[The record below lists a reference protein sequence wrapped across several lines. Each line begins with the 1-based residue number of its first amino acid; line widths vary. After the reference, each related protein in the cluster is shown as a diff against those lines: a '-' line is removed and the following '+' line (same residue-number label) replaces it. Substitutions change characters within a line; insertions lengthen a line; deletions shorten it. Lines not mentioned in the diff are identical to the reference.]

1 MLAMKYVY
9 GDYQDSSRHIM
20 FVLVC
25 FISAILAV
33 KEYNIITQKEG
44 IKRLRDYSTEKNN
57 LLAEK
62 NKMLTV
68 TMNNEIRIATLSE
81 RNRIAREIHDN
92 VGHMLSRAILQLGA
106 IMTVYRKDTIYD
118 NLVPIKYS
126 LDTAMNN
133 IRESVHDLHKDGFNV
148 KETAESIL
156 SALGNYDIDP
166 DFEAE
171 IEALMEKKHYDMV
184 FTVNYFA
191 LISNTCQKMGVKY
204 VSWTCDNPLI
214 SMYHISVFNDCNYIF
229 TFDKTNYLEFKEMG
243 VKHIWYLPLA
253 VDVDRIDM
261 ILQKS
266 EDSVK
271 YRGDIAFVGS
281 LYERN
286 SYDKI
291 KNRLPEYLRGYFD
304 AVMEAQLNI
313 SGANIV
319 EPMLTTNILEQ
330 LQEYFQLEK
339 SEGSFSDLGLI
350 FQTTVLGFK
359 IAEIER
365 RRALIELSKHY
376 RVNVYSNSDVSDLLR
391 IQYCGSV
398 DYWSE
403 MPKVFRMSKINLN
416 FTIPNIKSGIPLR
429 IWDVLGCGGF
439 LLTNYQAEIPYY
451 FKEGEDLVCFDGL
464 EDLCEKVGYYL
475 EHEEE
480 RKRIAWNGYHK
491 VREKHSYIERIHT
504 ILDTVAGEDAK

>member
-1 MLAMKYVY
+1 M
-9 GDYQDSSRHIM
+9 HILM
-20 FVLVC
+20 YRWK
-25 FISAILAV
+25 A
-33 KEYNIITQKEG
+33 YNY
-44 IKRLRDYSTEKNN
+44 RDIEQTFLLLGHTVDNIEQELGSYDVSPEFERVIEEK
-57 LLAEK
+57 
-62 NKMLTV
+62 
-68 TMNNEIRIATLSE
+68 IRGT
-81 RNRIAREIHDN
+81 
-92 VGHMLSRAILQLGA
+92 
-106 IMTVYRKDTIYD
+106 
-118 NLVPIKYS
+118 
-126 LDTAMNN
+126 
-133 IRESVHDLHKDGFNV
+133 
-148 KETAESIL
+148 
-156 SALGNYDIDP
+156 
-166 DFEAE
+166 
-171 IEALMEKKHYDMV
+171 HYDMV
-184 FTVNYFA
+184 FTVNYFP
-191 LISNTCQKMGVKY
+191 LISNVCERTGVKY

-214 SMYHISVFNDCNYIF
+214 SMYHESVFHDCNYIF
-229 TFDKTNYLEFKEMG
+229 TFDKTNYLEFRGMG

-253 VDVDRIDM
+253 VDTERMDALLGAPEKAGRRKAAQDPEM
-261 ILQKS
+261 Q
-266 EDSVK
+266 K
-271 YRGDIAFVGS
+271 YRGDVAFVGS

-376 RVNVYSNSDVSDLLR
+376 KVNVYSNSDVSDLLR

-480 RKRIAWNGYHK
+480 RKRIAWNGYRK
-491 VREKHSYIERIHT
+491 VREKHSYIERIRT

>member
-1 MLAMKYVY
+1 M
-9 GDYQDSSRHIM
+9 HILM
-20 FVLVC
+20 YRWK
-25 FISAILAV
+25 A
-33 KEYNIITQKEG
+33 YNY
-44 IKRLRDYSTEKNN
+44 RDIEQTFLLLGHTVDNIEQELGSYDVSPEFERVIEEK
-57 LLAEK
+57 
-62 NKMLTV
+62 
-68 TMNNEIRIATLSE
+68 IRGT
-81 RNRIAREIHDN
+81 
-92 VGHMLSRAILQLGA
+92 
-106 IMTVYRKDTIYD
+106 
-118 NLVPIKYS
+118 
-126 LDTAMNN
+126 
-133 IRESVHDLHKDGFNV
+133 
-148 KETAESIL
+148 
-156 SALGNYDIDP
+156 
-166 DFEAE
+166 
-171 IEALMEKKHYDMV
+171 HYDMV
-184 FTVNYFA
+184 FTVNYFP
-191 LISNTCQKMGVKY
+191 LISNVCERTGVKY

-214 SMYHISVFNDCNYIF
+214 SMYHESVFHACNYIF
-229 TFDKTNYLEFKEMG
+229 TFDKTNYLEFRGMG

-253 VDVDRIDM
+253 VDTERMDALLGAPEKAGRRKVAQDPEM
-261 ILQKS
+261 Q
-266 EDSVK
+266 K
-271 YRGDIAFVGS
+271 YRGDVAFVGS

-480 RKRIAWNGYHK
+480 RKRIAWNGYRK
-491 VREKHSYIERIHT
+491 VREKHSYIERIRI
-504 ILDTVAGEDAK
+504 ILDTVACEDAK

>member
-1 MLAMKYVY
+1 M
-9 GDYQDSSRHIM
+9 HILM
-20 FVLVC
+20 YRWK
-25 FISAILAV
+25 A
-33 KEYNIITQKEG
+33 YNY
-44 IKRLRDYSTEKNN
+44 RDIEQTFLLLGHTVDNIEQELGSYDVSPEFERVIEEK
-57 LLAEK
+57 
-62 NKMLTV
+62 
-68 TMNNEIRIATLSE
+68 IRGT
-81 RNRIAREIHDN
+81 
-92 VGHMLSRAILQLGA
+92 
-106 IMTVYRKDTIYD
+106 
-118 NLVPIKYS
+118 
-126 LDTAMNN
+126 
-133 IRESVHDLHKDGFNV
+133 
-148 KETAESIL
+148 
-156 SALGNYDIDP
+156 
-166 DFEAE
+166 
-171 IEALMEKKHYDMV
+171 HYDMV
-184 FTVNYFA
+184 FTVNYFP
-191 LISNTCQKMGVKY
+191 LISNVCERTGVKY

-214 SMYHISVFNDCNYIF
+214 SMYHESVFHDCNYIF
-229 TFDKTNYLEFKEMG
+229 TFDKTNYLEFRGMG

-253 VDVDRIDM
+253 VDTERMDALLGAPEKPERRNATQD
-261 ILQKS
+261 S
-266 EDSVK
+266 EMRK
-271 YRGDIAFVGS
+271 YRGDVAFVGS

-376 RVNVYSNSDVSDLLR
+376 KVNVYSNSDVSDLLR

-451 FKEGEDLVCFDGL
+451 FKEGEDLVCFDSL

-480 RKRIAWNGYHK
+480 RKRIAWNGYRK
-491 VREKHSYIERIHT
+491 VREKHSYIERIRT

>member
-1 MLAMKYVY
+1 M
-9 GDYQDSSRHIM
+9 HILM
-20 FVLVC
+20 YRWK
-25 FISAILAV
+25 A
-33 KEYNIITQKEG
+33 YNY
-44 IKRLRDYSTEKNN
+44 RDIEQTFLLLGHTVDNIEQELGSYDVSPKFERVIEEK
-57 LLAEK
+57 
-62 NKMLTV
+62 
-68 TMNNEIRIATLSE
+68 IRGT
-81 RNRIAREIHDN
+81 
-92 VGHMLSRAILQLGA
+92 
-106 IMTVYRKDTIYD
+106 
-118 NLVPIKYS
+118 
-126 LDTAMNN
+126 
-133 IRESVHDLHKDGFNV
+133 
-148 KETAESIL
+148 
-156 SALGNYDIDP
+156 
-166 DFEAE
+166 
-171 IEALMEKKHYDMV
+171 HYDMV
-184 FTVNYFA
+184 FTVNYFP
-191 LISNTCQKMGVKY
+191 LISNVCERTGVKY

-214 SMYHISVFNDCNYIF
+214 SMYHESVFHDCNYIF
-229 TFDKTNYLEFKEMG
+229 TFDKTNYLEFRGMG

-253 VDVDRIDM
+253 VDTERMDALLGAPEKPERRNATQD
-261 ILQKS
+261 S
-266 EDSVK
+266 EMRK
-271 YRGDIAFVGS
+271 YRGDVAFVGS

-480 RKRIAWNGYHK
+480 RKRIAWNGYRK
-491 VREKHSYIERIHT
+491 VREKHSYIERIRT

>member
-1 MLAMKYVY
+1 M
-9 GDYQDSSRHIM
+9 HILM
-20 FVLVC
+20 YRWK
-25 FISAILAV
+25 A
-33 KEYNIITQKEG
+33 YNY
-44 IKRLRDYSTEKNN
+44 RDIEQTFLLLGHTVDNIEQELGSYDVSPEFERVIEEK
-57 LLAEK
+57 
-62 NKMLTV
+62 
-68 TMNNEIRIATLSE
+68 IRGT
-81 RNRIAREIHDN
+81 
-92 VGHMLSRAILQLGA
+92 
-106 IMTVYRKDTIYD
+106 
-118 NLVPIKYS
+118 
-126 LDTAMNN
+126 
-133 IRESVHDLHKDGFNV
+133 
-148 KETAESIL
+148 
-156 SALGNYDIDP
+156 
-166 DFEAE
+166 
-171 IEALMEKKHYDMV
+171 HYDMV
-184 FTVNYFA
+184 FTVNYFP
-191 LISNTCQKMGVKY
+191 LISNVCERTGVKY

-214 SMYHISVFNDCNYIF
+214 SMYHESVFHACNYIF
-229 TFDKTNYLEFKEMG
+229 TFDKTNYLEFRGMG

-253 VDVDRIDM
+253 VDTERMDALLGAPEKPERRNATQD
-261 ILQKS
+261 S
-266 EDSVK
+266 EMRK
-271 YRGDIAFVGS
+271 YRGDVAFVGS

-464 EDLCEKVGYYL
+464 EDLCAKVGYYL

>member
-1 MLAMKYVY
+1 M
-9 GDYQDSSRHIM
+9 HILM
-20 FVLVC
+20 YRWK
-25 FISAILAV
+25 A
-33 KEYNIITQKEG
+33 YNY
-44 IKRLRDYSTEKNN
+44 RDIEQTFLLLGHTVDNIEQELGSYDVSPEFERVIEEK
-57 LLAEK
+57 
-62 NKMLTV
+62 
-68 TMNNEIRIATLSE
+68 IRGT
-81 RNRIAREIHDN
+81 
-92 VGHMLSRAILQLGA
+92 
-106 IMTVYRKDTIYD
+106 
-118 NLVPIKYS
+118 
-126 LDTAMNN
+126 
-133 IRESVHDLHKDGFNV
+133 
-148 KETAESIL
+148 
-156 SALGNYDIDP
+156 
-166 DFEAE
+166 
-171 IEALMEKKHYDMV
+171 HYDMV
-184 FTVNYFA
+184 FTVNYFP
-191 LISNTCQKMGVKY
+191 LISNVCERTGVKY

-214 SMYHISVFNDCNYIF
+214 SMYHESVFHACNYIF
-229 TFDKTNYLEFKEMG
+229 TFDKTNYLEFRGMG

-253 VDVDRIDM
+253 VDTERMDALLGAPEKPERRNATQD
-261 ILQKS
+261 S
-266 EDSVK
+266 EMRK
-271 YRGDIAFVGS
+271 YRGDVAFVGS

-480 RKRIAWNGYHK
+480 RKRIAWNGYRK

-504 ILDTVAGEDAK
+504 ILDTVACEDAK

>member
-1 MLAMKYVY
+1 M
-9 GDYQDSSRHIM
+9 HILM
-20 FVLVC
+20 YRWK
-25 FISAILAV
+25 A
-33 KEYNIITQKEG
+33 YNY
-44 IKRLRDYSTEKNN
+44 RDIEQTFLLLGHTVDNIEQELGSYDVSPEFERVIEEK
-57 LLAEK
+57 
-62 NKMLTV
+62 
-68 TMNNEIRIATLSE
+68 IRGT
-81 RNRIAREIHDN
+81 
-92 VGHMLSRAILQLGA
+92 
-106 IMTVYRKDTIYD
+106 
-118 NLVPIKYS
+118 
-126 LDTAMNN
+126 
-133 IRESVHDLHKDGFNV
+133 
-148 KETAESIL
+148 
-156 SALGNYDIDP
+156 
-166 DFEAE
+166 
-171 IEALMEKKHYDMV
+171 HYDMV
-184 FTVNYFA
+184 FTVNYFP
-191 LISNTCQKMGVKY
+191 LISNVCERTGVKY

-214 SMYHISVFNDCNYIF
+214 SMYHESVFHACNYIF
-229 TFDKTNYLEFKEMG
+229 TFDKTNYLEFRGMG

-253 VDVDRIDM
+253 VDTERMDALLGAPEKPERRNATQD
-261 ILQKS
+261 S
-266 EDSVK
+266 EMRK
-271 YRGDIAFVGS
+271 YRGDVAFVGS

-291 KNRLPEYLRGYFD
+291 KNRLSEYLRGYFD

>member
-1 MLAMKYVY
+1 M
-9 GDYQDSSRHIM
+9 HILM
-20 FVLVC
+20 YRWK
-25 FISAILAV
+25 A
-33 KEYNIITQKEG
+33 YNY
-44 IKRLRDYSTEKNN
+44 RDIEQTFLLLGHTVDNIEQELGSYDVSPEFERVIEEK
-57 LLAEK
+57 
-62 NKMLTV
+62 
-68 TMNNEIRIATLSE
+68 IRGT
-81 RNRIAREIHDN
+81 
-92 VGHMLSRAILQLGA
+92 
-106 IMTVYRKDTIYD
+106 
-118 NLVPIKYS
+118 
-126 LDTAMNN
+126 
-133 IRESVHDLHKDGFNV
+133 
-148 KETAESIL
+148 
-156 SALGNYDIDP
+156 
-166 DFEAE
+166 
-171 IEALMEKKHYDMV
+171 HYDMV
-184 FTVNYFA
+184 FTVNYFP
-191 LISNTCQKMGVKY
+191 LISNVCERTGVKY
-204 VSWTCDNPLI
+204 ISWTCDNPLI
-214 SMYHISVFNDCNYIF
+214 SMYHESVFHACNYIF
-229 TFDKTNYLEFKEMG
+229 TFDKTNYLEFRGMG

-253 VDVDRIDM
+253 VDTERMDALLGVPEEVGRWKVAQDPEMR
-261 ILQKS
+261 
-266 EDSVK
+266 K
-271 YRGDIAFVGS
+271 YRGDVAFVGS

-480 RKRIAWNGYHK
+480 RKRIAWNGYRK
-491 VREKHSYIERIHT
+491 VREKHSYIERIRT

>member
-1 MLAMKYVY
+1 M
-9 GDYQDSSRHIM
+9 HILM
-20 FVLVC
+20 YRWK
-25 FISAILAV
+25 A
-33 KEYNIITQKEG
+33 YNY
-44 IKRLRDYSTEKNN
+44 RDIEQTFLLLGHTVDNIEQELGSYDVSPEFERVIEEK
-57 LLAEK
+57 
-62 NKMLTV
+62 
-68 TMNNEIRIATLSE
+68 IRGT
-81 RNRIAREIHDN
+81 
-92 VGHMLSRAILQLGA
+92 
-106 IMTVYRKDTIYD
+106 
-118 NLVPIKYS
+118 
-126 LDTAMNN
+126 
-133 IRESVHDLHKDGFNV
+133 
-148 KETAESIL
+148 
-156 SALGNYDIDP
+156 
-166 DFEAE
+166 
-171 IEALMEKKHYDMV
+171 HYDMV
-184 FTVNYFA
+184 FTVNYFP
-191 LISNTCQKMGVKY
+191 LISNVCERTGVKY

-214 SMYHISVFNDCNYIF
+214 SMYHESVFHACNYIF
-229 TFDKTNYLEFKEMG
+229 TFDKTNYLEFRGMG

-253 VDVDRIDM
+253 VDTERMDALLGAPEKPERRNATQD
-261 ILQKS
+261 S
-266 EDSVK
+266 EMRK
-271 YRGDIAFVGS
+271 YRGDVAFVGS

-376 RVNVYSNSDVSDLLR
+376 KVNVYSNSDVSDLLR

-429 IWDVLGCGGF
+429 IWDVLGCEGF

-480 RKRIAWNGYHK
+480 RKRIAWNGYRK
-491 VREKHSYIERIHT
+491 VREKHSYIERIRT
-504 ILDTVAGEDAK
+504 ILDTVACEDAK

>member
-1 MLAMKYVY
+1 M
-9 GDYQDSSRHIM
+9 HILM
-20 FVLVC
+20 YRWK
-25 FISAILAV
+25 A
-33 KEYNIITQKEG
+33 YNY
-44 IKRLRDYSTEKNN
+44 RDIEQTFLLLGHTVDNIEQELGSYDVSPEFERVIEEK
-57 LLAEK
+57 
-62 NKMLTV
+62 
-68 TMNNEIRIATLSE
+68 IRGT
-81 RNRIAREIHDN
+81 
-92 VGHMLSRAILQLGA
+92 
-106 IMTVYRKDTIYD
+106 
-118 NLVPIKYS
+118 
-126 LDTAMNN
+126 
-133 IRESVHDLHKDGFNV
+133 
-148 KETAESIL
+148 
-156 SALGNYDIDP
+156 
-166 DFEAE
+166 
-171 IEALMEKKHYDMV
+171 HYDMV
-184 FTVNYFA
+184 FTVNYFP
-191 LISNTCQKMGVKY
+191 LISNVCERTGVKY

-214 SMYHISVFNDCNYIF
+214 SMYHESVFHACNYIF
-229 TFDKTNYLEFKEMG
+229 TFDKTNYLEFRGMG

-253 VDVDRIDM
+253 VDTERMDALLGAPEKPERRNAAQD
-261 ILQKS
+261 S
-266 EDSVK
+266 EMRK
-271 YRGDIAFVGS
+271 YRGDVAFVGS

-376 RVNVYSNSDVSDLLR
+376 KVNVYSNSDVSDLLR

>member
-1 MLAMKYVY
+1 M
-9 GDYQDSSRHIM
+9 HILM
-20 FVLVC
+20 YRWK
-25 FISAILAV
+25 A
-33 KEYNIITQKEG
+33 YNY
-44 IKRLRDYSTEKNN
+44 RDIEQTFLLLGHTVDNIEQELGSYDVSPEFERVIEEK
-57 LLAEK
+57 
-62 NKMLTV
+62 
-68 TMNNEIRIATLSE
+68 IRGT
-81 RNRIAREIHDN
+81 
-92 VGHMLSRAILQLGA
+92 
-106 IMTVYRKDTIYD
+106 
-118 NLVPIKYS
+118 
-126 LDTAMNN
+126 
-133 IRESVHDLHKDGFNV
+133 
-148 KETAESIL
+148 
-156 SALGNYDIDP
+156 
-166 DFEAE
+166 
-171 IEALMEKKHYDMV
+171 HYDMV
-184 FTVNYFA
+184 FTVNYFP
-191 LISNTCQKMGVKY
+191 LISNVCERTGVKY
-204 VSWTCDNPLI
+204 ISWTCDNPLI
-214 SMYHISVFNDCNYIF
+214 SMYHESVFHACNYIF
-229 TFDKTNYLEFKEMG
+229 TFDKTNYLEFRGMG

-253 VDVDRIDM
+253 VDTERMDALLGAPEEAGRWKAAQDPEM
-261 ILQKS
+261 R
-266 EDSVK
+266 K
-271 YRGDIAFVGS
+271 YRGDVAFVGS

-491 VREKHSYIERIHT
+491 VREKHSDIERSHT

>member
-1 MLAMKYVY
+1 M
-9 GDYQDSSRHIM
+9 HILM
-20 FVLVC
+20 YRWK
-25 FISAILAV
+25 A
-33 KEYNIITQKEG
+33 YNY
-44 IKRLRDYSTEKNN
+44 RDIEQTFLLLGHTVDNIEQELGSYDVSPEFERVIEEK
-57 LLAEK
+57 
-62 NKMLTV
+62 
-68 TMNNEIRIATLSE
+68 IRGT
-81 RNRIAREIHDN
+81 
-92 VGHMLSRAILQLGA
+92 
-106 IMTVYRKDTIYD
+106 
-118 NLVPIKYS
+118 
-126 LDTAMNN
+126 
-133 IRESVHDLHKDGFNV
+133 
-148 KETAESIL
+148 
-156 SALGNYDIDP
+156 
-166 DFEAE
+166 
-171 IEALMEKKHYDMV
+171 HYDMV
-184 FTVNYFA
+184 FTVNYFP
-191 LISNTCQKMGVKY
+191 LISNVCERTGVNY

-214 SMYHISVFNDCNYIF
+214 SMYHESVFHACNYIF
-229 TFDKTNYLEFKEMG
+229 TFDKTNYLEFRGMG

-253 VDVDRIDM
+253 VDTERMDALLGAPEKPERRNATQD
-261 ILQKS
+261 S
-266 EDSVK
+266 EMRK
-271 YRGDIAFVGS
+271 YRGDVAFVGS

-480 RKRIAWNGYHK
+480 RKRIAWNGYRK
-491 VREKHSYIERIHT
+491 VREKHSYIERIRT
-504 ILDTVAGEDAK
+504 ILDTVAGEDTK

>member
-1 MLAMKYVY
+1 M
-9 GDYQDSSRHIM
+9 HILM
-20 FVLVC
+20 YRWK
-25 FISAILAV
+25 A
-33 KEYNIITQKEG
+33 YNY
-44 IKRLRDYSTEKNN
+44 RDIEQTFLLLGHTVDNIEQELGSYDVSPEFERVIEEK
-57 LLAEK
+57 
-62 NKMLTV
+62 
-68 TMNNEIRIATLSE
+68 IRGT
-81 RNRIAREIHDN
+81 
-92 VGHMLSRAILQLGA
+92 
-106 IMTVYRKDTIYD
+106 
-118 NLVPIKYS
+118 
-126 LDTAMNN
+126 
-133 IRESVHDLHKDGFNV
+133 
-148 KETAESIL
+148 
-156 SALGNYDIDP
+156 
-166 DFEAE
+166 
-171 IEALMEKKHYDMV
+171 HYDMV
-184 FTVNYFA
+184 FTVNYFP
-191 LISNTCQKMGVKY
+191 LISNVCERTGVKY

-214 SMYHISVFNDCNYIF
+214 SMYHESVFHACNYIF
-229 TFDKTNYLEFKEMG
+229 TFDKTNYLEFRGMG

-253 VDVDRIDM
+253 VDTERMDALLWAPEKPERRNATQD
-261 ILQKS
+261 S
-266 EDSVK
+266 EMRK
-271 YRGDIAFVGS
+271 YRGDVAFVGS

-480 RKRIAWNGYHK
+480 RKRIAWNGYRK
-491 VREKHSYIERIHT
+491 VREKHSYIERIRT

>member
-1 MLAMKYVY
+1 M
-9 GDYQDSSRHIM
+9 HILM
-20 FVLVC
+20 YRWK
-25 FISAILAV
+25 A
-33 KEYNIITQKEG
+33 YNY
-44 IKRLRDYSTEKNN
+44 RDIEQTFLLLGHTVDNIEQELGSYDVSPEFERVIEEK
-57 LLAEK
+57 
-62 NKMLTV
+62 
-68 TMNNEIRIATLSE
+68 IRGT
-81 RNRIAREIHDN
+81 
-92 VGHMLSRAILQLGA
+92 
-106 IMTVYRKDTIYD
+106 
-118 NLVPIKYS
+118 
-126 LDTAMNN
+126 
-133 IRESVHDLHKDGFNV
+133 
-148 KETAESIL
+148 
-156 SALGNYDIDP
+156 
-166 DFEAE
+166 
-171 IEALMEKKHYDMV
+171 HYDMV
-184 FTVNYFA
+184 FTVNYFP
-191 LISNTCQKMGVKY
+191 LISNVCERTGVNY

-214 SMYHISVFNDCNYIF
+214 SMYHESVFHACNYIF
-229 TFDKTNYLEFKEMG
+229 TFDKTNYLEFRGMG

-253 VDVDRIDM
+253 VDTERMDALLGAPEETGRRKAAQDPKM
-261 ILQKS
+261 R
-266 EDSVK
+266 K
-271 YRGDIAFVGS
+271 YRGDVAFVGS

-376 RVNVYSNSDVSDLLR
+376 KVNVYSNSDVSDLLR

-451 FKEGEDLVCFDGL
+451 FKEGEDLVCFDSL

-480 RKRIAWNGYHK
+480 RKRIAWNGYRK

-504 ILDTVAGEDAK
+504 ILDTVACEDAK

>member
-1 MLAMKYVY
+1 M
-9 GDYQDSSRHIM
+9 HILM
-20 FVLVC
+20 YRWK
-25 FISAILAV
+25 A
-33 KEYNIITQKEG
+33 YNY
-44 IKRLRDYSTEKNN
+44 RDIEQTFLLLGHTVDNIEQELGSYDVSPEFERVIEEK
-57 LLAEK
+57 
-62 NKMLTV
+62 
-68 TMNNEIRIATLSE
+68 IRGT
-81 RNRIAREIHDN
+81 
-92 VGHMLSRAILQLGA
+92 
-106 IMTVYRKDTIYD
+106 
-118 NLVPIKYS
+118 
-126 LDTAMNN
+126 
-133 IRESVHDLHKDGFNV
+133 
-148 KETAESIL
+148 
-156 SALGNYDIDP
+156 
-166 DFEAE
+166 
-171 IEALMEKKHYDMV
+171 HYDMV
-184 FTVNYFA
+184 FTVNYFP
-191 LISNTCQKMGVKY
+191 LISNVCERTGVKY

-214 SMYHISVFNDCNYIF
+214 SMYHESVFHACNYIF
-229 TFDKTNYLEFKEMG
+229 TFDKTNYLEFRGMG

-253 VDVDRIDM
+253 VDTERMDALLGAPEKPERRNATQD
-261 ILQKS
+261 S
-266 EDSVK
+266 EMRK
-271 YRGDIAFVGS
+271 YRGDVAFVGS

-376 RVNVYSNSDVSDLLR
+376 KVNVYSNSDVSDLLR

-451 FKEGEDLVCFDGL
+451 FKEGEDLVCFDSL

-480 RKRIAWNGYHK
+480 RKRIAWNEIGRAH
-491 VREKHSYIERIHT
+491 V
-504 ILDTVAGEDAK
+504 

>member
-1 MLAMKYVY
+1 M
-9 GDYQDSSRHIM
+9 HILM
-20 FVLVC
+20 YRWK
-25 FISAILAV
+25 A
-33 KEYNIITQKEG
+33 YNY
-44 IKRLRDYSTEKNN
+44 RDIEQTFLLLGHTVDNIEQELGSYDVSPEFERVIEEK
-57 LLAEK
+57 
-62 NKMLTV
+62 
-68 TMNNEIRIATLSE
+68 IRGT
-81 RNRIAREIHDN
+81 
-92 VGHMLSRAILQLGA
+92 
-106 IMTVYRKDTIYD
+106 
-118 NLVPIKYS
+118 
-126 LDTAMNN
+126 
-133 IRESVHDLHKDGFNV
+133 
-148 KETAESIL
+148 
-156 SALGNYDIDP
+156 
-166 DFEAE
+166 
-171 IEALMEKKHYDMV
+171 HYDMV
-184 FTVNYFA
+184 FTVNYFP
-191 LISNTCQKMGVKY
+191 LISNVCERTGVKY

-214 SMYHISVFNDCNYIF
+214 SMYHESVFHACNYIF
-229 TFDKTNYLEFKEMG
+229 TFDKTNYLEFRGMG

-253 VDVDRIDM
+253 VYTERMDALLGAPEKPERRNATQD
-261 ILQKS
+261 S
-266 EDSVK
+266 EMRK
-271 YRGDIAFVGS
+271 YRGDVAFVGS

-491 VREKHSYIERIHT
+491 VREKHSYIERIRT

>member
-1 MLAMKYVY
+1 M
-9 GDYQDSSRHIM
+9 HILM
-20 FVLVC
+20 YRWK
-25 FISAILAV
+25 A
-33 KEYNIITQKEG
+33 YNY
-44 IKRLRDYSTEKNN
+44 RDIEQTF
-57 LLAEK
+57 LL
-62 NKMLTV
+62 LGHTV
-68 TMNNEIRIATLSE
+68 DNIEQELGSYDVSPEFERVIEERIRGT
-81 RNRIAREIHDN
+81 
-92 VGHMLSRAILQLGA
+92 
-106 IMTVYRKDTIYD
+106 
-118 NLVPIKYS
+118 
-126 LDTAMNN
+126 
-133 IRESVHDLHKDGFNV
+133 
-148 KETAESIL
+148 
-156 SALGNYDIDP
+156 
-166 DFEAE
+166 
-171 IEALMEKKHYDMV
+171 HYDMV
-184 FTVNYFA
+184 FTVNYFP
-191 LISNTCQKMGVKY
+191 LISNVCERTGVKY

-214 SMYHISVFNDCNYIF
+214 SMYHESVFHDCNYIF
-229 TFDKTNYLEFKEMG
+229 TFDKTNYLEFRGMG

-253 VDVDRIDM
+253 VDTERMDALLGAPEEAGTVGDAETGSAPEEAGAAGVTHEGMKTAGNAPEEIGTA
-261 ILQKS
+261 
-266 EDSVK
+266 ESVPAEIGKAGRRKAAQDPEMQK
-271 YRGDIAFVGS
+271 YRGDVAFVGS

-339 SEGSFSDLGLI
+339 SDGSFSDLGLI

-376 RVNVYSNSDVSDLLR
+376 KVNVYSNSDVSDLLR

-429 IWDVLGCGGF
+429 VWDVLGCGGF

-480 RKRIAWNGYHK
+480 RKRIAWNGYRK
-491 VREKHSYIERIHT
+491 VREKHSYIERIRT
-504 ILDTVAGEDAK
+504 ILDTVACEDAK

>member
-1 MLAMKYVY
+1 M
-9 GDYQDSSRHIM
+9 HILM
-20 FVLVC
+20 YRWK
-25 FISAILAV
+25 A
-33 KEYNIITQKEG
+33 YNY
-44 IKRLRDYSTEKNN
+44 RDIEQTFLLLGHTVDNIEQELGSYDVSPEFERVIEEK
-57 LLAEK
+57 
-62 NKMLTV
+62 
-68 TMNNEIRIATLSE
+68 IRGT
-81 RNRIAREIHDN
+81 
-92 VGHMLSRAILQLGA
+92 
-106 IMTVYRKDTIYD
+106 
-118 NLVPIKYS
+118 
-126 LDTAMNN
+126 
-133 IRESVHDLHKDGFNV
+133 
-148 KETAESIL
+148 
-156 SALGNYDIDP
+156 
-166 DFEAE
+166 
-171 IEALMEKKHYDMV
+171 HYDMV
-184 FTVNYFA
+184 FTVNYFP
-191 LISNTCQKMGVKY
+191 LISNVCERTGVKY
-204 VSWTCDNPLI
+204 ISWTCDNPLI
-214 SMYHISVFNDCNYIF
+214 SMYHESVFHACNYIF
-229 TFDKTNYLEFKEMG
+229 TFDKTNYLEFRGMG

-253 VDVDRIDM
+253 VDTERMDALLGAPEEAGRWKAAQDPEM
-261 ILQKS
+261 R
-266 EDSVK
+266 K
-271 YRGDIAFVGS
+271 YRGDVAFVGS

-504 ILDTVAGEDAK
+504 ILDTVACEDAK

>member
-1 MLAMKYVY
+1 M
-9 GDYQDSSRHIM
+9 HILM
-20 FVLVC
+20 YRWK
-25 FISAILAV
+25 A
-33 KEYNIITQKEG
+33 YNY
-44 IKRLRDYSTEKNN
+44 RDIEQTFLLLGYTVDNIEQELGSYDVSPEFERVIEEK
-57 LLAEK
+57 
-62 NKMLTV
+62 
-68 TMNNEIRIATLSE
+68 IRGT
-81 RNRIAREIHDN
+81 
-92 VGHMLSRAILQLGA
+92 
-106 IMTVYRKDTIYD
+106 
-118 NLVPIKYS
+118 
-126 LDTAMNN
+126 
-133 IRESVHDLHKDGFNV
+133 
-148 KETAESIL
+148 
-156 SALGNYDIDP
+156 
-166 DFEAE
+166 
-171 IEALMEKKHYDMV
+171 HYDMV
-184 FTVNYFA
+184 FTVNYFP
-191 LISNTCQKMGVKY
+191 LISNVCERTGVKY

-214 SMYHISVFNDCNYIF
+214 SMYHESVFHDCNYIF
-229 TFDKTNYLEFKEMG
+229 TFDKTNYLEFRGMG

-253 VDVDRIDM
+253 VDTERMDALLGAPEKPERRNATQD
-261 ILQKS
+261 S
-266 EDSVK
+266 EMRK
-271 YRGDIAFVGS
+271 YRGDVAFVGS

-376 RVNVYSNSDVSDLLR
+376 KVNVYSNSDVSDLLR

-451 FKEGEDLVCFDGL
+451 FKEGEDLVCFDSL

-480 RKRIAWNGYHK
+480 RKRIAWNGYRK
-491 VREKHSYIERIHT
+491 VREKHSYIERIRT
-504 ILDTVAGEDAK
+504 ILDTVACEDAK

>member
-1 MLAMKYVY
+1 M
-9 GDYQDSSRHIM
+9 HILM
-20 FVLVC
+20 YRWK
-25 FISAILAV
+25 A
-33 KEYNIITQKEG
+33 YNY
-44 IKRLRDYSTEKNN
+44 RDIEQTFLLLGHTVDNIEQELGSYDVSPEFERVIEEK
-57 LLAEK
+57 
-62 NKMLTV
+62 
-68 TMNNEIRIATLSE
+68 IRGT
-81 RNRIAREIHDN
+81 
-92 VGHMLSRAILQLGA
+92 
-106 IMTVYRKDTIYD
+106 
-118 NLVPIKYS
+118 
-126 LDTAMNN
+126 
-133 IRESVHDLHKDGFNV
+133 
-148 KETAESIL
+148 
-156 SALGNYDIDP
+156 
-166 DFEAE
+166 
-171 IEALMEKKHYDMV
+171 HYDMV
-184 FTVNYFA
+184 FTVNYFP
-191 LISNTCQKMGVKY
+191 LISNVCERTGVKY

-214 SMYHISVFNDCNYIF
+214 SMYHESVFHDCNYIF
-229 TFDKTNYLEFKEMG
+229 TFDKTNYLEFRGMG

-253 VDVDRIDM
+253 VDAERMDA
-261 ILQKS
+261 LLGAP
-266 EDSVK
+266 EEFGTAESVPAEIGKAGRWKAAQVPEMQK
-271 YRGDIAFVGS
+271 YRGDVAFVGS

-319 EPMLTTNILEQ
+319 EPMLTMNILEQ

-339 SEGSFSDLGLI
+339 SDGSFSDLGLI

-376 RVNVYSNSDVSDLLR
+376 KVNVYSNSDVSDLLR

-475 EHEEE
+475 EHKEE

>member
-1 MLAMKYVY
+1 M
-9 GDYQDSSRHIM
+9 HILM
-20 FVLVC
+20 YRWK
-25 FISAILAV
+25 A
-33 KEYNIITQKEG
+33 YNY
-44 IKRLRDYSTEKNN
+44 RDIEQTFLLLGHTVDNIEQELGSYDVSPEFERVIEEK
-57 LLAEK
+57 
-62 NKMLTV
+62 
-68 TMNNEIRIATLSE
+68 IRGT
-81 RNRIAREIHDN
+81 
-92 VGHMLSRAILQLGA
+92 
-106 IMTVYRKDTIYD
+106 
-118 NLVPIKYS
+118 
-126 LDTAMNN
+126 
-133 IRESVHDLHKDGFNV
+133 
-148 KETAESIL
+148 
-156 SALGNYDIDP
+156 
-166 DFEAE
+166 
-171 IEALMEKKHYDMV
+171 HYDMV
-184 FTVNYFA
+184 FTVNYFP
-191 LISNTCQKMGVKY
+191 LISNVCERTGVKY

-214 SMYHISVFNDCNYIF
+214 SMYHESVFHACNYIF
-229 TFDKTNYLEFKEMG
+229 TFDKTNYLEFRGMG

-253 VDVDRIDM
+253 VDTERMDALLGAPEKPERRNATQD
-261 ILQKS
+261 S
-266 EDSVK
+266 EMRK
-271 YRGDIAFVGS
+271 YRGDVAFVGS

-313 SGANIV
+313 GGANIV

-376 RVNVYSNSDVSDLLR
+376 KVNVYSNSNVSDLLR

>member
-1 MLAMKYVY
+1 M
-9 GDYQDSSRHIM
+9 HILM
-20 FVLVC
+20 YRWK
-25 FISAILAV
+25 A
-33 KEYNIITQKEG
+33 YNY
-44 IKRLRDYSTEKNN
+44 RDIEQTFLLIGHTVDNIEQELGSYDVSPEFERVIEEK
-57 LLAEK
+57 
-62 NKMLTV
+62 
-68 TMNNEIRIATLSE
+68 IRGT
-81 RNRIAREIHDN
+81 
-92 VGHMLSRAILQLGA
+92 
-106 IMTVYRKDTIYD
+106 
-118 NLVPIKYS
+118 
-126 LDTAMNN
+126 
-133 IRESVHDLHKDGFNV
+133 
-148 KETAESIL
+148 
-156 SALGNYDIDP
+156 
-166 DFEAE
+166 
-171 IEALMEKKHYDMV
+171 HYDMV
-184 FTVNYFA
+184 FTVNYFP
-191 LISNTCQKMGVKY
+191 LISNVCERTGVNY

-214 SMYHISVFNDCNYIF
+214 SMYHESVFHACNYIF
-229 TFDKTNYLEFKEMG
+229 TFDKTNYLEFRGMG

-253 VDVDRIDM
+253 VDTERMDALLGAPEEAGRWKAAQDPEM
-261 ILQKS
+261 R
-266 EDSVK
+266 K
-271 YRGDIAFVGS
+271 YRGDVAFVGS

-376 RVNVYSNSDVSDLLR
+376 KVNVYSNSDVSDLLQ

>member
-1 MLAMKYVY
+1 M
-9 GDYQDSSRHIM
+9 HILM
-20 FVLVC
+20 YRWK
-25 FISAILAV
+25 A
-33 KEYNIITQKEG
+33 YNY
-44 IKRLRDYSTEKNN
+44 RDIEQTFLLLGHTVDNIEQELGSYDVSPEFERVIEEK
-57 LLAEK
+57 
-62 NKMLTV
+62 
-68 TMNNEIRIATLSE
+68 IRGT
-81 RNRIAREIHDN
+81 
-92 VGHMLSRAILQLGA
+92 
-106 IMTVYRKDTIYD
+106 
-118 NLVPIKYS
+118 
-126 LDTAMNN
+126 
-133 IRESVHDLHKDGFNV
+133 
-148 KETAESIL
+148 
-156 SALGNYDIDP
+156 
-166 DFEAE
+166 
-171 IEALMEKKHYDMV
+171 HYDMV
-184 FTVNYFA
+184 FTVNYFP
-191 LISNTCQKMGVKY
+191 LISNVCERTGVKY

-214 SMYHISVFNDCNYIF
+214 SMYHESVFHDCNYIF
-229 TFDKTNYLEFKEMG
+229 TFDKTNYLEFRGMG

-253 VDVDRIDM
+253 VDTERMDALLGAPEKAGRRKVAQDPEM
-261 ILQKS
+261 Q
-266 EDSVK
+266 K
-271 YRGDIAFVGS
+271 YRGDVAFVGS

-376 RVNVYSNSDVSDLLR
+376 KVNVYSNSDVSDLLR

-480 RKRIAWNGYHK
+480 RKRIAWNGYRK
-491 VREKHSYIERIHT
+491 VREKHSYIERIRT
-504 ILDTVAGEDAK
+504 ILDTVACEDAK

>member
-1 MLAMKYVY
+1 M
-9 GDYQDSSRHIM
+9 HILM
-20 FVLVC
+20 YRWK
-25 FISAILAV
+25 A
-33 KEYNIITQKEG
+33 YNY
-44 IKRLRDYSTEKNN
+44 RDIEQTFLLLGHTVDNIEQELGSYDVSPEFERVIEEK
-57 LLAEK
+57 
-62 NKMLTV
+62 
-68 TMNNEIRIATLSE
+68 IR
-81 RNRIAREIHDN
+81 
-92 VGHMLSRAILQLGA
+92 GM
-106 IMTVYRKDTIYD
+106 
-118 NLVPIKYS
+118 
-126 LDTAMNN
+126 
-133 IRESVHDLHKDGFNV
+133 
-148 KETAESIL
+148 
-156 SALGNYDIDP
+156 
-166 DFEAE
+166 
-171 IEALMEKKHYDMV
+171 HYDMV
-184 FTVNYFA
+184 FTVNYFP
-191 LISNTCQKMGVKY
+191 LISNVCERTGVNY

-214 SMYHISVFNDCNYIF
+214 SMYHESVFHACNYIF
-229 TFDKTNYLEFKEMG
+229 TFDKTNYLEFRGMG

-253 VDVDRIDM
+253 VDTERMDALLGAPEKAERWKVAQDPEM
-261 ILQKS
+261 Q
-266 EDSVK
+266 K
-271 YRGDIAFVGS
+271 YRGDVAFVGS

-376 RVNVYSNSDVSDLLR
+376 KVNVYSNSDVSDLLR

-480 RKRIAWNGYHK
+480 RKRIAWNGYRK
-491 VREKHSYIERIHT
+491 VREKHSYIERIRT
-504 ILDTVAGEDAK
+504 ILDTVAGADTK